1 MTPLSTP
8 AAHDSKRDSKS
19 DLLEAARAVVKE
31 RNEKAE
37 QAAARRMQPEVRK
50 RVGVLTLL
58 GLAGLLVIVLQPSWL
73 TGPKGL
79 PPESPAIVDAS
90 VRLAMLREQQRVMD
104 FLKRHG
110 RLPANLSEAG
120 VTLAGL
126 GYEVLPQQE
135 FRLFAQAGDS
145 LLVLRSSDS
154 MTLFLGNSLKE
165 IKNRGRP

>member
-1 MTPLSTP
+1 MTPLTP
-8 AAHDSKRDSKS
+8 ASHDSKT

-50 RVGVLTLL
+50 RVGVLSVL

-73 TGPKGL
+73 NGPKAL
-79 PPESPAIVDAS
+79 PPESPAIVEAS
-90 VRLAMLREQQRVMD
+90 VRLAMLREQQRVVD
-104 FLKRHG
+104 FLKRTG
-110 RLPANLSEAG
+110 RLPATLSEAG
-120 VTLAGL
+120 VTVPGL
-126 GYEVLPQQE
+126 GYEALPQQE

-154 MTLFLGNSLKE
+154 MTLFLGNSLRE

>member
-1 MTPLSTP
+1 VTRLSTP
-8 AAHDSKRDSKS
+8 AAHDSKT
-19 DLLEAARAVVKE
+19 DLLEAAKAVVQE

-50 RVGVLTLL
+50 RVGVMSLL
-58 GLAGLLVIVLQPSWL
+58 GLTGLLVIALQPAWL
-73 TGPKGL
+73 HGPKAL
-79 PPESPAIVDAS
+79 PRESPAIVEAS

-104 FLKRHG
+104 FLKRNG
-110 RLPANLSEAG
+110 RLPATLSEAG
-120 VTLAGL
+120 VSLPGL
-126 GYEVLPQQE
+126 GYEALPQQE

-154 MTLFLGNSLKE
+154 MTHFLGNSLRD

>member
-1 MTPLSTP
+1 MTRLSTP
-8 AAHDSKRDSKS
+8 AERDSKT
-19 DLLEAARAVVKE
+19 DLLEAAKAVVKE

-50 RVGVLTLL
+50 RVGVLSLL

-73 TGPKGL
+73 TGPKAI
-79 PPESPAIVDAS
+79 PPETPAIVEAS
-90 VRLAMLREQQRVMD
+90 VRLAMLREQQRVVD
-104 FLKRHG
+104 FLKRTG
-110 RLPANLSEAG
+110 RLPATLSEAG
-120 VTLAGL
+120 VTVPGL
-126 GYEVLPQQE
+126 GYEALPQHE

-154 MTLFLGNSLKE
+154 MTLFLGNSLRE